1 MVNYIVM
8 NALYTAVLFYF
19 AQNQQGASARCGTT
33 HENLIDILQTIH
45 TSCLVLCDLNMSVIG
60 VMN

>member
-1 MVNYIVM
+1 M